1 MTTDHERLRVVTA
14 GQLTVGATV
23 DLALR
28 YTTGHRGF
36 RPGGNLWLFY
46 DIRQYTQQRTQHL
59 LPDDGLVVSGP
70 AGTTWSGAMLAEGR
84 VVRTLDTIPQ
94 LPEFLYGLHVTCT
107 GRELGPGETVTLRL
121 RSQPE
126 GFALPQNAIDAFHFW
141 LVEDPT
147 GALRFEHAPG
157 EKYHYYQ
164 PRDAR
169 LSVLQSNP
177 LTIAAGAATNIRVH
191 CPSLSTGRTT
201 ARLRAEDAYGN
212 PARLPNRPLAG
223 QSCTTPGTIRAALDL
238 PLTVASSAERKT
250 LPSPSRARAQDVE
263 LAVGGRVRHGD
274 RDRSEQLPQPQQPG
288 MRMSDAP
295 AQPQLFWGELHGM
308 AFNQRPYREYFEW
321 AKEVACLDF
330 AAGEYFSY
338 NACVQETWDM
348 LIEVW
353 DAFEQPG
360 TFISLPAVEY
370 GTPPDISHR
379 IAFYPATRGLPP
391 ILCEERKAAH
401 DPNLTARYSPETIFC
416 ADYLAL
422 YDLVRRHNGLL
433 HGHFHT
439 QFYAGEDLAEIY
451 QKQPSDL
458 VAEERKINRALQ
470 AGLKLGI
477 VGGSDTHDF
486 PTDKPLSRTGTGTP
500 GRHHGCLGRP
510 PGSAV
515 AVRGPPPAALLRDDR
530 RAPARRLPRQ
540 WAAHGR
546 DRPRR
551 TATGC
556 GWKHSAPPT
565 SAASSYWRTVSC
577 GAHSSHAGSTQS
589 SRTSGPPQRTTHQAS
604 TTATPASSKPT
615 ASAPGPAPSGLTA
628 SA

>member
-1 MTTDHERLRVVTA
+1 MRNNHERLRVVTA
-14 GQLTVGATV
+14 GPLTVATTV
-23 DLALR
+23 ELALR
-28 YTTGHRGF
+28 YTVGRLGF
-36 RPGGNLWLFY
+36 RAGGNLWLFY
-46 DIRQYTQQRTQHL
+46 DIRQYTEQRTQQL
-59 LPDDGLVVSGP
+59 LADDGIVVTGP
-70 AGTTWSGAMLAEGR
+70 VGTTWAGVMLAEGR

-107 GRELGPGETVTLRL
+107 GGEAGPGETVTIHLK
-121 RSQPE
+121 SQPE
-126 GFALPQNAIDAFHFW
+126 GFALPQNAIAAFHFW

-147 GALRFEHAPG
+147 SALRFVYAPG

-164 PRDAR
+164 PRDAQ

-177 LTIAAGAATNIRVH
+177 LTIAAGAATNIRVY

-201 ARLRAEDAYGN
+201 AHLRAEDAFGN
-212 PARLPNRPLAG
+212 PAQLPDQSLSVASSVEQRTLPPLAG
-223 QSCTTPGTIRAALDL
+223 S
-238 PLTVASSAERKT
+238 
-250 LPSPSRARAQDVE
+250 AQDVA
-263 LAVGGRVRHGD
+263 LAVGGAFDTVTVTDLSSHQSRSNPIRV
-274 RDRSEQLPQPQQPG
+274 
-288 MRMSDAP
+288 SDTP

-338 NACVQETWDM
+338 NACVQETWDT
-348 LIEVW
+348 LIQVW

-379 IAFYPATRGLPP
+379 IAFYPSTRGLPP

-401 DPNLTARYSPETIFC
+401 DPNLTAKYSPETIFC
-416 ADYLAL
+416 DDYRAL

-458 VAEERKINRALQ
+458 EAEERKINRALQ

-477 VGGSDTHDF
+477 VGGSDTHDSRPTNPF
-486 PTDKPLSRTGTGTP
+486 PEPGPVRPAGITGVWADRLDRPSLFAALRQRRCYATTGGRMIVDFRVNGRLMGATVRADRYRLRVEALGTADISRIELLENGVVRRSFEPGRQHAIVEDEWPAPTD
-500 GRHHGCLGRP
+500 HP
-510 PGSAV
+510 PGVHYCYARIFQADGERAWTS
-515 AVRGPPPAALLRDDR
+515 PIWLAA
-530 RAPARRLPRQ
+530 
-540 WAAHGR
+540 
-546 DRPRR
+546 
-551 TATGC
+551 
-556 GWKHSAPPT
+556 
-565 SAASSYWRTVSC
+565 
-577 GAHSSHAGSTQS
+577 GA
-589 SRTSGPPQRTTHQAS
+589 
-604 TTATPASSKPT
+604 
-615 ASAPGPAPSGLTA
+615 
-628 SA
+628 

>member
-1 MTTDHERLRVVTA
+1 MRNDHQRLRAVTS
-14 GQLTVGATV
+14 GPLTVATTV
-23 DLALR
+23 ELALR
-28 YTTGHRGF
+28 YTTGRLGF

-59 LPDDGLVVSGP
+59 LPDDGLVITGP
-70 AGTTWSGAMLAEGR
+70 TGTTWAGAMLADGK

-94 LPEFLYGLHVTCT
+94 LPEFLYGLHVTGT
-107 GRELGPGETVTLRL
+107 GRELRPGETVTLRL

-164 PRDAR
+164 PRDAQF
-169 LSVLQSNP
+169 SVLQSNP
-177 LTIAAGAATNIRVH
+177 LTIAAGAATNIRIH

-201 ARLRAEDAYGN
+201 ARLRVEDAYGN
-212 PARLPNRPLAG
+212 PARLPNRPL
-223 QSCTTPGTIRAALDL
+223 
-238 PLTVASSAERKT
+238 TVASSVEQRT
-250 LPSPSRARAQDVE
+250 LLPLDGSAQDVE
-263 LAVGGRVRHGD
+263 LAVGGAFDTVTVTGQSCTTESARSCGSGRSVTGEISYRSRSNPVRV
-274 RDRSEQLPQPQQPG
+274 
-288 MRMSDAP
+288 SDAP

-338 NACVQETWDM
+338 NACVQEVWDT
-348 LIEVW
+348 LIQVW

-379 IAFYPATRGLPP
+379 IAFYPSTRGLPP

-401 DPNLTARYSPETIFC
+401 DPNLTARYSPETVVC
-416 ADYLAL
+416 ADYRAL
-422 YDLVRRHNGLL
+422 YDLVRRHDGLL

-458 VAEERKINRALQ
+458 AAEERKINRALQ

-477 VGGSDTHDF
+477 VGGSDTHDSRPTNPF
-486 PTDKPLSRTGTGTP
+486 PEPGPVRPAGITGVWAD
-500 GRHHGCLGRP
+500 RLDRP
-510 PGSAV
+510 ALF
-515 AVRGPPPAALLRDDR
+515 AALRQRRCYATTGGRMLVDFRVNGQLMGATVRADRYRLRVEALGTADISRIELLANGVVR
-530 RAPARRLPRQ
+530 RVFEPCRQHAIVEDEWPAPANQLPGVHYCYVRVFQ
-540 WAAHGR
+540 ADGERAW
-546 DRPRR
+546 
-551 TATGC
+551 
-556 GWKHSAPPT
+556 T
-565 SAASSYWRTVSC
+565 SPIWLEA
-577 GAHSSHAGSTQS
+577 
-589 SRTSGPPQRTTHQAS
+589 
-604 TTATPASSKPT
+604 
-615 ASAPGPAPSGLTA
+615 
-628 SA
+628 

>member
-1 MTTDHERLRVVTA
+1 MTNDHRRLRAVTA
-14 GQLTVGATV
+14 GSLTVATAV
-23 DLALR
+23 GLALR
-28 YTTGHRGF
+28 YTTGRLGF
-36 RPGGNLWLFY
+36 RAGGNLWLFY
-46 DIRQYTQQRTQHL
+46 DIRQYTEQRTQHL
-59 LPDDGLVVSGP
+59 RPDDGIMVTGP
-70 AGTTWSGAMLAEGR
+70 AGTTWTGAMLADGR

-107 GRELGPGETVTLRL
+107 AGELGPGETVTIRL

-141 LVEDPT
+141 LVEDPI
-147 GALRFEHAPG
+147 GALRFEHASG
-157 EKYHYYQ
+157 EKYHYYH
-164 PRDAR
+164 PRDAQ

-191 CPSLSTGRTT
+191 CPSLSAGRTT

-212 PARLPNRPLAG
+212 PAQLP
-223 QSCTTPGTIRAALDL
+223 DW
-238 PLTVASSAERKT
+238 PLTVASSAEQKT
-250 LPSPSRARAQDVE
+250 LPPLANSAQDVE
-263 LAVGGRVRHGD
+263 LAVGGPFDTVNVTSQGSYRSRSNPVRV
-274 RDRSEQLPQPQQPG
+274 
-288 MRMSDAP
+288 SDAP
-295 AQPQLFWGELHGM
+295 AQPQFFWGELHGM

-338 NACVQETWDM
+338 NACVQETWDT

-379 IAFYPATRGLPP
+379 IAFYPSTHGLPP
-391 ILCEERKAAH
+391 ILCEERQAAH
-401 DPNLTARYSPETIFC
+401 DPNLMARYSPETIVC
-416 ADYLAL
+416 ADYRAL

-458 VAEERKINRALQ
+458 VAEERKINGALQ

-477 VGGSDTHDF
+477 VGGSDTHDSRPTNPF
-486 PTDKPLSRTGTGTP
+486 PEPGPVRPAGITGVWADRLDRPSLFAALRQRRCYATTGARMIVDFRVNGQLMGATVRANHHRLRVEALGTADISRIELLANGVVRRAFEP
-500 GRHHGCLGRP
+500 RRQHAIVEDEWPAPADHP
-510 PGSAV
+510 PG
-515 AVRGPPPAALLRDDR
+515 VRYCYARIFQADGE
-530 RAPARRLPRQ
+530 RA
-540 WAAHGR
+540 W
-546 DRPRR
+546 
-551 TATGC
+551 
-556 GWKHSAPPT
+556 T
-565 SAASSYWRTVSC
+565 SPIW
-577 GAHSSHAGSTQS
+577 
-589 SRTSGPPQRTTHQAS
+589 
-604 TTATPASSKPT
+604 
-615 ASAPGPAPSGLTA
+615 LTA
-628 SA
+628 SP

>member
-1 MTTDHERLRVVTA
+1 MTNDRQRLRAITS
-14 GQLTVGATV
+14 GPLTVNTTV
-23 DLALR
+23 ELALR
-28 YTTGHRGF
+28 YTVGHLGF

-46 DIRQYTQQRTQHL
+46 DIRQYTQQRAQHL
-59 LPDDGLVVSGP
+59 LPDDGLVVKGP
-70 AGTTWSGAMLAEGR
+70 AGTTWTGAMLADGK

-107 GRELGPGETVTLRL
+107 GRALRPGEAVTIQL

-126 GFALPQNAIDAFHFW
+126 GFALPQNAIEAFHFW
-141 LVEDPT
+141 LVEDPS

-157 EKYHYYQ
+157 EKYHYYH
-164 PRDAR
+164 PRDVQ

-191 CPSLSTGRTT
+191 CPSLSTGRAT

-212 PARLPNRPLAG
+212 PARLPNRPLTG
-223 QSCTTPGTIRAALDL
+223 QSCTDGARCGAALGL
-238 PLTVASSAERKT
+238 PLTVASSVERKT
-250 LPSPSRARAQDVE
+250 LPSLAGSGQDVE
-263 LAVGGRVRHGD
+263 LAIGGAFDTVTVTSQSSYRSRSNPVRV
-274 RDRSEQLPQPQQPG
+274 
-288 MRMSDAP
+288 SDTP

-338 NACVQETWDM
+338 NACVQETWDT
-348 LIEVW
+348 LLQVW

-379 IAFYPATRGLPP
+379 IAFYPSTRGLPP

-416 ADYLAL
+416 TDYRAL

-458 VAEERKINRALQ
+458 EAEERKINRALQ

-477 VGGSDTHDF
+477 VGGSDTHDSRPTNPF
-486 PTDKPLSRTGTGTP
+486 PEPGPVRPAGITGVWADRLDRPSLFAALRQRRCYATTGGRMLVDFRVNGRLMGATVRADRYRLRVEALGTADISRIELLENGVVRRSFEP
-500 GRHHGCLGRP
+500 RRQHAIVEDEWPAPADHP
-510 PGSAV
+510 PGVHYCYARIFQ
-515 AVRGPPPAALLRDDR
+515 ADGE
-530 RAPARRLPRQ
+530 RA
-540 WAAHGR
+540 W
-546 DRPRR
+546 
-551 TATGC
+551 
-556 GWKHSAPPT
+556 T
-565 SAASSYWRTVSC
+565 SPIW
-577 GAHSSHAGSTQS
+577 
-589 SRTSGPPQRTTHQAS
+589 
-604 TTATPASSKPT
+604 
-615 ASAPGPAPSGLTA
+615 LTA
-628 SA
+628 SP

>member
-1 MTTDHERLRVVTA
+1 MSNDHQRLRVVTA

-126 GFALPQNAIDAFHFW
+126 GFALPQNAIEAFHFW
-141 LVEDPT
+141 LVEDPV

-164 PRDAR
+164 PRDAQ

-223 QSCTTPGTIRAALDL
+223 QSCTTPGTIRAALGL

-250 LPSPSRARAQDVE
+250 LPSLAGSGQDVE
-263 LAVGGRVRHGD
+263 LAVGGAFDAVTVTSQSSY
-274 RDRSEQLPQPQQPG
+274 RSRSNPV
-288 MRMSDAP
+288 RMSDAP
-295 AQPQLFWGELHGM
+295 PQPQLFWGELHGM

-338 NACVQETWDM
+338 NACVQETWDT

-353 DAFEQPG
+353 EAFEQPG
-360 TFISLPAVEY
+360 TFVSLPAVEY

-379 IAFYPATRGLPP
+379 IAFYPSTRGLPP

-401 DPNLTARYSPETIFC
+401 DPALTARYSPETIFC

-422 YDLVRRHNGLL
+422 YDLVRQHNGLL

-439 QFYAGEDLAEIY
+439 QFYAGEDLAEVY

-470 AGLKLGI
+470 SGLKLGI
-477 VGGSDTHDF
+477 VGGSDTHDSRPTNPF
-486 PTDKPLSRTGTGTP
+486 PEPGPVRPAGITGVWADRLDRPSLFAALRQRRCYATTGGRMLVDFRVNGQLMGATVRADRYRLRVEALGTADISRIELLENGVVRCSFEPRRQHAIVEDEWPAPTD
-500 GRHHGCLGRP
+500 HP
-510 PGSAV
+510 PGVHYCYARIFQ
-515 AVRGPPPAALLRDDR
+515 ADGE
-530 RAPARRLPRQ
+530 RA
-540 WAAHGR
+540 W
-546 DRPRR
+546 
-551 TATGC
+551 
-556 GWKHSAPPT
+556 T
-565 SAASSYWRTVSC
+565 SPIW
-577 GAHSSHAGSTQS
+577 
-589 SRTSGPPQRTTHQAS
+589 
-604 TTATPASSKPT
+604 
-615 ASAPGPAPSGLTA
+615 LTA
-628 SA
+628 SP